1 MNRNC
6 YKKFFF
12 SFCGNGQVKT
22 AGGVTILEKSMA
34 VFVLI
39 IFDACLVSSK
49 LSEEGKVGHLEAS
62 DNQTRIRMPRQAS
75 FLCMGGNF
83 ASNIL
88 QKALDLNREAI
99 EQAEP
104 LLVGT
109 FRLGALDLK
118 DGRLYG
124 AYTTNVLAK
133 VEVYC
138 SEKTIY
144 LWTPLS
150 IRAPQVLFDLV
161 YLASIAA
168 GEFLVYFDWLFL
180 NITLAVPR
188 PPKEPGAK
196 SKTSL
201 GYPLLRDTSGIAVR
215 HAI

>member
-62 DNQTRIRMPRQAS
+62 DNQTRIRMPRQ
-75 FLCMGGNF
+75 
-83 ASNIL
+83 
-88 QKALDLNREAI
+88 
-99 EQAEP
+99 
-104 LLVGT
+104 
-109 FRLGALDLK
+109 
-118 DGRLYG
+118 
-124 AYTTNVLAK
+124 

-196 SKTSL
+196 SKVIKLSFL
-201 GYPLLRDTSGIAVR
+201 GSSGLGFRSPTRGPLSAALSTILNLLTRTFRWPAERIIEIIAEDLTKGFVQKTNLPL
-215 HAI
+215 